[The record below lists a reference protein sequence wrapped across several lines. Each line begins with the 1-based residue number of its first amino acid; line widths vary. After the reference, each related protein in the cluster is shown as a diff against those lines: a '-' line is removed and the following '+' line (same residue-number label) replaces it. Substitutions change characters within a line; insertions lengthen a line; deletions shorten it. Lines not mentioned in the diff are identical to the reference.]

1 MYLFDADS
9 VVVSTAA
16 ELLRTHHPVSVE
28 DQSCA
33 NCGEPAPCEA
43 SVNARQIQAA
53 ASLGA
58 ESADGRFA

>member
-9 VVVSTAA
+9 IVVSTAA

-33 NCGEPAPCEA
+33 NCGDPAPCDVA
-43 SVNARQIQAA
+43 VNARQIQAA

-58 ESADGRFA
+58 DSAGGRFA